1 MRPAYRDSALAIQ
14 AAFWKQFE
22 AFIADF
28 YDSELLAIG
37 ETVEGLV
44 GKRCGSDAFGTLQ
57 QRATQL
63 VGQITTQKPA
73 ASAP

>member
-1 MRPAYRDSALAIQ
+1 MRSAYRDSALAIQ
-14 AAFWKQFE
+14 AAFWEQFE
-22 AFIADF
+22 AFVADF

-44 GKRCGSDAFGTLQ
+44 GKRCCTDAFGTLQ

-63 VGQITTQKPA
+63 VGHITTQELA